1 MIGHEARGPAATSTD
16 GEPGP
21 ASREALIA
29 GAGLTARAVADNEP
43 VIRGYVRFTPAITIN
58 RAELGLVPDGPLTLK
73 LELLQHSGS
82 FKARGAFTNLL
93 RREVPPA
100 GVVAASGGN
109 HGAAVAYA
117 ASVLGIPAKIFV
129 PEVSSRA
136 KTARIRGY
144 GADLVVTGET
154 YSEALAASRDW
165 AGDSGALQ
173 IHAFDQPETIL
184 GAGTAG
190 LELSRQVPAAQTV
203 LTAVGG
209 GGLLAGTALA
219 LAGEPVKVIGAEPEG
234 APTMT
239 LALAAGRPV
248 DAPAGSVA
256 VDSLAPRQ
264 VGELTLAV
272 AATLVDSVR
281 LVSDDAIRQAQQLLW
296 ERLRIVAEPG
306 ACAPLAALISGA
318 YQPAS
323 GEHVAVVVSGANT
336 TAVDFSG

>member
-1 MIGHEARGPAATSTD
+1 VRCT
-16 GEPGP
+16 
-21 ASREALIA
+21 
-29 GAGLTARAVADNEP
+29 P
-43 VIRGYVRFTPAITIN
+43 VITLD
-58 RAELGLVPDGPLTLK
+58 RAELGLAPAGPLTLK

-93 RREVPPA
+93 RRKVPPV

-117 ASVLGIPAKIFV
+117 AGVLGIPAKIFV
-129 PEVSSRA
+129 PEVSSPA

-144 GADLVVTGET
+144 GAGLVVTGAA
-154 YSEALAASRDW
+154 YSEALAASREW
-165 AGDSGALQ
+165 ADSTGALE

-184 GAGTAG
+184 GAGTVG
-190 LELSRQVPAAQTV
+190 LELSRQVPAVQTV

-219 LAGEPVKVIGAEPEG
+219 LASDPAIAPGGGTAADPSDPAAQAARGRVSIIGAEPEG

-239 LALAAGRPV
+239 RALAAGRPV
-248 DAPAGSVA
+248 DAPAGSIA

-264 VGELTLAV
+264 VGDLTLAV
-272 AATLVDSVR
+272 TATLADSVC
-281 LVSDDAIRQAQQLLW
+281 LVSDDAIRAAQLLLW

-306 ACAPLAALISGA
+306 ACAPLAALVSGA
-318 YQPAS
+318 YAAAG
-323 GEHVAVVVSGANT
+323 GEHVAIVISGANT
-336 TAVDFSG
+336 TAVDFSR